1 MNRETTEIAAIARAC
16 AASDPRHGTEDLLS
30 GLGEVW
36 PQLTFRTVLTR
47 SGWYRSGGVVD
58 IDKQR
63 IADSLRAWAEAAA
76 ADALQ
81 PLLDSCLQKPL
92 FATRLA
98 GRTHYLT
105 APTGRA
111 AADFIQLEVEEL
123 QEVLE
128 RYLSDPDWLPES
140 IEEFIDPLEYAPLEP
155 EPVGSSRLVFRRF
168 FAAREM
174 LNPLEARPHADLTRF
189 MQDWEKSSASQ
200 VGHFCNQWVFGVRET
215 TDSDGET
222 RVSAHPIAACVNDR
236 NPPSRDISGAELA
249 TWVHSF
255 DQAAGYPMAWYFH
268 MVASAAVPHVIG
280 MQVADDHN
288 RDFSYLPVRDLEVLH
303 RWMDAPY
310 SA

>member
-16 AASDPRHGTEDLLS
+16 AASDPQRGTEGLLS
-30 GLGEVW
+30 GLGKVW
-36 PQLTFRTVLTR
+36 PQLTFRAVLTR

-63 IADSLRAWAEAAA
+63 IADSLRAWAEAITV
-76 ADALQ
+76 DTLQ
-81 PLLDSCLQKPL
+81 PLLDICLQKPL

-140 IEEFIDPLEYAPLEP
+140 VEEFIDPLEYAPLEP

-174 LNPLEARPHADLTRF
+174 LNPLEARTHADLTRF
-189 MQDWEKSSASQ
+189 MQDWEKSSAGEA
-200 VGHFCNQWVFGVRET
+200 GHFCNHWVFGVRES

-222 RVSAHPIAACVNDR
+222 RVSAHPVAASVNER
-236 NPPSRDISGAELA
+236 KSPAVDIGGAELA
-249 TWVHSF
+249 TWIHSF
-255 DQAAGYPMAWYFH
+255 DHAVGYPMAWFFH
-268 MVASAAVPHVIG
+268 MVASAGVPHVVG
-280 MQVADDHN
+280 MQVADDHQ
-288 RDFSYLPVRDLEVLH
+288 RDFSYLPVRDLEVLL
-303 RWMDAPY
+303 RWMEAPY
-310 SA
+310 TA

>member
-1 MNRETTEIAAIARAC
+1 MSRETSEIAAIARAC

-47 SGWYRSGGVVD
+47 SGWYRSGGVVG

-63 IADSLRAWAEAAA
+63 IADSLRAWAEATAV
-76 ADALQ
+76 DELQ
-81 PLLDSCLQKPL
+81 PLLDVCLQQPL

-105 APTGRA
+105 APTGRT

-140 IEEFIDPLEYAPLEP
+140 VEEFIDPLEYSPLEP
-155 EPVGSSRLVFRRF
+155 EHVGSPRLVFRRF

-174 LNPLEARPHADLTRF
+174 LNPLEARTHADLTRF
-189 MQDWEKSSASQ
+189 MQDWEKSSAGQ
-200 VGHFCNQWVFGVRET
+200 AGHFCNNWVFGVRET

-222 RVSAHPIAACVNDR
+222 RVSAHPVAASVNDR
-236 NPPSRDISGAELA
+236 MPHTPDITGAELA
-249 TWVHSF
+249 TWLHSF
-255 DQAAGYPMAWYFH
+255 DHAAGYPMAWYFH
-268 MVASAAVPHVIG
+268 MVASAGVPHVVG
-280 MQVADDHN
+280 MLVADDHK
-288 RDFSYLPVRDLEVLH
+288 RDFNYLPDRDLEVLH
-303 RWMDAPY
+303 GWMDSPY